1 MLNKLERFLRQY
13 QMVRPGDTVVCAV
26 SGGADSVALLF
37 AMYLLATKLQITVR
51 AAHFNHGL
59 RGMESDRDEQFV
71 RSFCGRYDIPL
82 DVGSGCVN
90 PGKKGLEAAARDA
103 RYAFLGSLSGKVA
116 TAHTADDNAETVL
129 MHLLRG
135 TGLRGLG
142 GIPPVSGSL
151 IRPMLGITRVEV
163 LNFLEEYCLEYVED
177 SSNATDQFLRNRLR
191 HNVIPLLKRENPR
204 FSENI
209 SGMALR
215 LRDDEQA
222 LEAMLPDGEDLCV
235 SVLREM
241 LPALRRRRI
250 AGFLEICGVNEPES
264 QHIEQV
270 EGLIFSDKPSA
281 KAHLPG
287 GITVCRDYDRVILQ
301 QDRDVLEATVL
312 ECPGTVTVP
321 MLGIRIVCSPAR
333 KPENRRDCFTVCPE
347 GKIFVRHRLPG
358 DKISIKNGH
367 KSIKKIFI
375 DEKVPASIRDSIPV
389 LADEIGVLGL
399 FGFGAD
405 CHRLALSLPAV
416 EIRFE
421 KMD

>member
-1 MLNKLERFLRQY
+1 MLNKLEHFMRQY
-13 QMVRPGDTVVCAV
+13 QMVHAGDTVVCAV

-37 AMYLLATKLQITVR
+37 AMYLLAPKLQITVR

-59 RGMESDRDEQFV
+59 RGVESDRDEQFV
-71 RSFCGRYDIPL
+71 RSFCSRYDIPL
-82 DVGSGCVN
+82 DVGSGHVN

-103 RYAFLGSLSGKVA
+103 RYAFLSSLFGKVA

-129 MHLLRG
+129 MHMLRG

-142 GIPPVSGSL
+142 GIPPMSGSL
-151 IRPMLGITRVEV
+151 IRPMLGITRAEV
-163 LNFLEEYCLEYVED
+163 LEFLKEYCLEYVED
-177 SSNATDQFLRNRLR
+177 SSNSTDQFLRNRLR

-222 LEAMLPDGEDLCV
+222 LEEMLPDGEDLCV
-235 SVLREM
+235 TALREM

-250 AGFLEICGVNEPES
+250 AGFLEACGVGEPES
-264 QHIEQV
+264 QHIEQL

-287 GITVCRDYDRVILQ
+287 GITVCRDYDRIILEQ
-301 QDRDVLEATVL
+301 EREVLEATVL

-321 MLGIRIVCSPAR
+321 ALGLRIVCSPAR
-333 KPENRRDCFTVCPE
+333 KAENRRDCFTVCPE
-347 GKIFVRHRLPG
+347 GKILVRHRLPG

-367 KSIKKIFI
+367 KSIKKLFI
-375 DEKVPASIRDSIPV
+375 DEKVPASVRDSIPV

-405 CHRLALSLPAV
+405 SHRLALSLPAV

-421 KMD
+421 KLD